1 LSELPEGK
9 RRTLGRGLT
18 ALFREE
24 PEQSRDNQE
33 GRRPTRHVPTAQI
46 HPGQFQPRRVFD
58 GQALQGLAD
67 SIREKGV
74 LQPLLVRPHRS
85 IADAYELIAGER
97 RWRAAQLV
105 PLHEVP
111 VIVKDLDDRDTLE
124 VALIENLQ
132 REDLGALEEAEAY
145 QRLMN
150 EFRHSQEELGRVVG
164 KSRSHVANTLRLL
177 GAEGKVR
184 LYLEDG
190 RLSAGHARA
199 LLGAPEA
206 DALAERVV
214 AQGLSVRQAEAL
226 VTKAKAPPQ
235 PATARKSDP
244 NTAALERELGDDLGL
259 KVEIRAQ
266 KRGGEIVFK
275 YRDLDQLDSLLAR
288 LRR

>member
-1 LSELPEGK
+1 LSELPDGK
-9 RRTLGRGLT
+9 RRNLGRGLT

-24 PEQSRDNQE
+24 PAQASDNGE
-33 GRRPTRHVPTAQI
+33 GRRPTRHVPTSHV
-46 HPGQFQPRRVFD
+46 HPGKFQPRRVFD
-58 GQALQGLAD
+58 TEALQGLAD

-74 LQPLLVRPHRS
+74 LQPLLVRPHRT

-184 LYLEDG
+184 AHLESG
-190 RLSAGHARA
+190 SLSAGHARA
-199 LLGAPEA
+199 LLGAPDA
-206 DALAERVV
+206 DALADRIVS
-214 AQGLSVRQAEAL
+214 QGLSVRQTEAL
-226 VTKAKAPPQ
+226 VAKGKSPPAQTAAPI
-235 PATARKSDP
+235 ADP
-244 NTAALERELGDDLGL
+244 NTKALERDLSDTLGL
-259 KVEIRAQ
+259 QVEIRARR
-266 KRGGEIVFK
+266 RGGEILFRYK
-275 YRDLDQLDSLLAR
+275 DLDQLDGLLAR
-288 LRR
+288 LRG